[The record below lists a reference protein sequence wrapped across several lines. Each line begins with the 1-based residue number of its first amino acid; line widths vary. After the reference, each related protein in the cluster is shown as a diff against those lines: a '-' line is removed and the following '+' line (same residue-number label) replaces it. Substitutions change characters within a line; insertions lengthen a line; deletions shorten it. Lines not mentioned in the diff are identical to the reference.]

1 MPLGGPKL
9 VLLHLTDLH
18 FGAPEAAG
26 HYWNSEAT
34 ELRHAPHNR
43 RGLLGSLLRDLRQER
58 FEPDLVVVTG
68 DLLDRGSDAGV
79 PLAIAFLRGL
89 AEGLGL
95 PVERVVIAPGNHD
108 VLRSG
113 EPESRYAL
121 YDAIRAGLY
130 GEARAP
136 FPQGTPPYRRV
147 DHFDYGD
154 LGVEVV
160 AFNSCEELEPSA
172 RQEHGS
178 VGVAQRDHAEEI
190 LRATEG
196 RGRLRVAAMHH
207 HLESPIGVV
216 RGDYSVMDDAG
227 AVRRWLALH
236 HFHLA
241 LHGHQH
247 VDWDDV
253 REIDGWFLS
262 ITAAGSAGVAH
273 YGRKD
278 WSLPIGYQIVVID
291 GPTSGRRMRREYD
304 PQTMEWIAA
313 GRGEAVQTL
322 RFGPADAADAPDAGP
337 PEAPSEAAPHP
348 PRKSRF
354 IVHLEHVERAIQ
366 SQRASFRVHLACLGM
381 AMLVAA
387 AIALYLSIAPDFQGL
402 PSWVPPAVGLALL
415 LAASVSVP
423 RQFASYQETLDKLRF
438 LKDGYQR
445 CMAHPDDELLRLLDE
460 RFHRLI

>member
-1 MPLGGPKL
+1 MPSGGQKL

-18 FGAPEAAG
+18 FGAPESAG

-34 ELRHAPHNR
+34 ELRLAEHNR
-43 RGLLGSLLRDLRQER
+43 RGLLGSLLRDLRKER
-58 FEPDLVVVTG
+58 FEPDLVIVTG

-79 PLAIAFLRGL
+79 PLAIAFLRAL

-95 PVERVVIAPGNHD
+95 PVTRVVITPGNHD
-108 VLRSG
+108 VLRAG
-113 EPESRYAL
+113 EPEGRYAL
-121 YDAIRAGLY
+121 YDAIRSGLY
-130 GEARAP
+130 GDARPP
-136 FPQGTPPYRRV
+136 FPPGTPPHRRV
-147 DHFDYGD
+147 DHFEHDD

-160 AFNSCEELEPSA
+160 SFNSCEELEPSA
-172 RQEHGS
+172 KQEHGS
-178 VGVAQRDHAEEI
+178 VGVGQRDYAEEV

-196 RGRLRVAAMHH
+196 RGLFRVAAMHH
-207 HLESPIGVV
+207 HLESPVGVV

-227 AVRRWLALH
+227 AVRRWLAH
-236 HFHLA
+236 RRFHLA

-278 WSLPIGYQIVVID
+278 WHLPIGYQIIVID

-304 PQTMEWIAA
+304 PQTMEWVAA

-322 RFGPADAADAPDAGP
+322 RFGPAE
-337 PEAPSEAAPHP
+337 EAEAEAAIERPRSAP
-348 PRKSRF
+348 PAAQKTRF
-354 IVHLEHVERAIQ
+354 AVHLEHVERAIQ
-366 SQRASFRVHLACLGM
+366 SQRASFRVHLACLGV
-381 AMLVAA
+381 AMLIAT
-387 AIALYLSIAPDFQGL
+387 AIALYLSLAPDFQEL
-402 PSWVPPAVGLALL
+402 PSWVPPAVGFALL
-415 LAASVSVP
+415 LAGSVSLP
-423 RQFASYQETLDKLRF
+423 RQFASYKETVDKLRF
-438 LKDGYQR
+438 LQDGYQR
-445 CMAHPDDELLRLLDE
+445 CMAQPDDELLRLLDE